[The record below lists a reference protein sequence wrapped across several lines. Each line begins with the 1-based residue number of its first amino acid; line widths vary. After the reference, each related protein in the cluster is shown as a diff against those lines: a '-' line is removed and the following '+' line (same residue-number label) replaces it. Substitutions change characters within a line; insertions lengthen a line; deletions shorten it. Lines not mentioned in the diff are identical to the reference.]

1 VGVQKL
7 AAPGKSS
14 SSVPMALEEA
24 KPKFAA
30 ISTPYLDEERLVALA
45 KAVWSKTP
53 ALKNCTP
60 NSFLRAVYTA
70 AQFGLDPTG
79 IGSQGYIVAYGKEA
93 TFLRGWGGVITM
105 AARNGISIETFAV
118 YESDTFEVR
127 RVTGVTQ
134 INHVEWRPPEGEDPG
149 DVIACYAVAF
159 SKDWMHPMVEV
170 VWRHDIEKVRKNSAS
185 ANGPAWKN
193 WYSEMGRK
201 TAVNRLAKRL
211 PLFVDVK
218 EATEHTGR
226 DGRKVITTKKRK
238 ASPLAEV
245 QAMHDDTIIE
255 VEVVETPVA
264 ERSYDSEKLL
274 ASARDLKESNP
285 KEYRE
290 VFGRR
295 HVSKMKEAEL
305 AAMIS
310 KVEGIIATKE
320 PDVVT
325 EQSVSNASMEYED
338 ELRF

>member
-1 VGVQKL
+1 MGVQKL
-7 AAPGKSS
+7 AAPGKTA
-14 SSVPMALEEA
+14 SSVPMALEAA
-24 KPKFAA
+24 KPKLAA
-30 ISTPYLDEERLVALA
+30 ITTPYLDEERLVALA

-53 ALKNCTP
+53 SLKNCTP

-79 IGSQGYIVAYGKEA
+79 IGSQGYIVAYGNEA
-93 TFLRGWGGVITM
+93 TFVRGWGGVITM

-149 DVIACYAVAF
+149 EVVACYAVAF
-159 SKDWMHPMVEV
+159 SDSWPHPKAEV
-170 VWRHDIEKVRKNSAS
+170 VWRHDIDKIRKNSS
-185 ANGPAWKN
+185 GSSAWKN

-218 EATEHTGR
+218 EAVEHRQRNGQSTF
-226 DGRKVITTKKRK
+226 TSKKRK
-238 ASPLAEV
+238 ATPLAEV
-245 QAMHDDTIIE
+245 PAMHDDNIIE
-255 VEVVETPVA
+255 VEAVEEPVA
-264 ERSYDSEKLL
+264 DKTYDSEGLL
-274 ASARDLKESNP
+274 ASAMALKESSP

-305 AAMIS
+305 ASMIS

-325 EQSVSNASMEYED
+325 EQSVSSASMEYED